1 MKKVS
6 HKKVYLQ
13 TLSLAVL
20 GMFAFTHTASAEGLD
35 FGLSNTLTNA
45 GNAAASGIKTAA
57 GQVNLTK
64 AAVTAIKGGG
74 TTQLKAAGGALAKA
88 ATMGAASSAI
98 NSVVGTN
105 VMSANGSIST
115 GGVMKAVTQSSAFKS
130 ATSNIASTLGLS
142 PGASG
147 TLANDASRLATA
159 ALTGN
164 VSAVAG
170 QMATAAL
177 NNAKK
182 AATDYVTAK
191 ANAVKDQTIAAAK
204 DKAKELG
211 DKALESGKAE
221 LKNAYASYMDGKSL
235 GDVASTFSTGLGNGL
250 SLPSFGDSLSL
261 GSLTSN
267 GNLSDLGST
276 FSSSL
281 GSGGFGNVASS
292 LGGGSIGNIANTVSS
307 SDMGKIG
314 SSLSSLV
321 SGGGISSLVSGG
333 GLGGLFGGAKAPP
346 AVWKTS

>member
-45 GNAAASGIKTAA
+45 GNAAASGVKTAA

-191 ANAVKDQTIAAAK
+191 ANEVKDRAIAAAK

-221 LKNAYASYMDGKSL
+221 LKNAYASYMEGKSL
-235 GDVASTFSTGLGNGL
+235 GDIASTGFGNL
-250 SLPSFGDSLSL
+250 SDSLSL

-292 LGGGSIGNIANTVSS
+292 LGGGSIGNIVKTVSS
-307 SDMGKIG
+307 GDMASIG
-314 SSLSSLV
+314 SSLSSLA

-333 GLGGLFGGAKAPP
+333 GLGGLFGGSKAST